1 MRQQEKVDTEATSIV
16 QKWVQEFLEHL
27 EIEKNYSQLTLLAYG
42 KLLQRLIGWLKE
54 RQLVV
59 KDAGDLDLETIRQYR
74 LHLARVRT
82 DQGKPLMKVTQ
93 AYHVI
98 ALRSLL
104 RFLITQKRL
113 PVLAPELVELP
124 RFSQRSVNFLT
135 IEQMEDL
142 LKMPDIATISGLR
155 DRAMMETLFSTGLR
169 VSELIS
175 LNRDHVNLDRRE
187 FGVVGKGGKARVVF
201 LSQEAVFWLGQYLE
215 KRNDQHHPL
224 FISHSERGKQ
234 SLDYRLTARSVERLV
249 RAYGQ
254 HAHLP
259 FEIKPHTLRHS
270 FATDLLFAG
279 ADIRSVQEMLG
290 HASIRTTQ
298 VYTHVTDRQ
307 LRDVYRAFHGHSRS
321 DPKERDQ

>member
-1 MRQQEKVDTEATSIV
+1 MESESENLV
-16 QKWVQEFLEHL
+16 QGWVRDFLEHL
-27 EIEKNYSQLTLLAYG
+27 EIEKNYSQLTLLTYG
-42 KLLQRLIGWLKE
+42 KLLHRFTGWLNE
-54 RQLVV
+54 RQLVT
-59 KDAGDLDLETIRQYR
+59 KDAAELDLETIRQYR
-74 LHLARVRT
+74 LYLARLRT
-82 DQGKPLMKVTQ
+82 DQGKPLKKVTQ

-124 RFSQRSVNFLT
+124 KFSQRSVNFLT

-142 LKMPDIATISGLR
+142 LKMPDVVSISGLR

-169 VSELIS
+169 VSELVS
-175 LNRDHVNLDRRE
+175 LNREYVNLDRKE

-201 LSQEAVFWLGQYLE
+201 LSSPAVFWLSQYLG
-215 KRNDQHHPL
+215 KRTDEHHPL

-234 SLDYRLTARSVERLV
+234 SLDCRLTARSVERLV

-254 HAHLP
+254 RAHLP

-321 DPKERDQ
+321 TSSDQKRGE